1 MKNCINILL
10 TAFISLTVS
19 MATYAQ
25 IDTLCFGSTLENYS
39 ITPNAGSTYSW
50 SVSGGGI
57 IIGSNTGTSIQV
69 DWSNAPLGLIN
80 NAITLT
86 EQLNGCEAD
95 QTLSVEILENP
106 TPNLSA
112 SDLSI
117 CLGESVLLSADAGYD
132 TYNWTPSSLSGASS
146 TYTPNAITDD
156 TFEVEVIGE
165 GGCSTTESIEI
176 EIFELPSVEVSLSD
190 STICLGESITVSAT
204 SGFTTYTWTN
214 SSLSSD
220 QTTLTPTL
228 VDTEYSVSITDV
240 NGCEASDDVT
250 LTINEINPIELL
262 VNGAETTTICLG
274 ETISLDATDGFSS
287 YVWVPAVVIG
297 DNGNYVPQ
305 NTSETSYT
313 VTSTDSEGCQSV
325 DTINITINNLPNPGP
340 ILFN

>member
-1 MKNCINILL
+1 MKNYIKILL
-10 TAFISLTVS
+10 TTFLSLMVS

-39 ITPNAGSTYSW
+39 ITPNAGSNYSW
-50 SVSGGGI
+50 SVSGGGVI
-57 IIGSNTGTSIQV
+57 LGSNTGTSIQV

-86 EQLNGCEAD
+86 EELNGCEAD
-95 QTLSVEILENP
+95 QTLNVEIIDNP

-112 SDLSI
+112 SEMSI

-132 TYNWTPSSLSGASS
+132 TYNWNPSSISGASS

-176 EIFELPSVEVSLSD
+176 EIFELPLVEVSLSD
-190 STICLGESITVSAT
+190 SSICLGESITVSAT
-204 SGFTTYTWTN
+204 SGFISYTWTN
-214 SSLSSD
+214 STLSND
-220 QTTLTPTL
+220 QTTLTPALT
-228 VDTEYSVSITDV
+228 DTEYSVSITDA

-250 LTINEINPIELL
+250 LTINEITPIELL
-262 VNGAETTTICLG
+262 VNGSETTTICLG

-287 YVWVPAVVIG
+287 YDWVPAVVIG
-297 DNGNYVPQ
+297 DNGDYVPQ

-340 ILFN
+340 IIFN

>member
-10 TAFISLTVS
+10 TIFISLMVS

-39 ITPNAGSTYSW
+39 ITPNAGSNYSW
-50 SVSGGGI
+50 SVSGGGVI
-57 IIGSNTGTSIQV
+57 LGSNTGTSIQV

-86 EQLNGCEAD
+86 EELNGCEAD
-95 QTLSVEILENP
+95 QTLNVEIIDNP

-112 SDLSI
+112 SEMSI

-132 TYNWTPSSLSGASS
+132 TYNWNPSSISGASS

-176 EIFELPSVEVSLSD
+176 EIFELPLVEVSLSD
-190 STICLGESITVSAT
+190 SSICLGESITVSAT
-204 SGFTTYTWTN
+204 SGFISYTWTN
-214 SSLSSD
+214 STLSND
-220 QTTLTPTL
+220 QTTLTPALT
-228 VDTEYSVSITDV
+228 DTEYSVSITDA

-250 LTINEINPIELL
+250 LTINEITPIELL
-262 VNGAETTTICLG
+262 VNGSETTTICIG

-287 YVWVPAVVIG
+287 YDWVPAVVIG
-297 DNGNYVPQ
+297 DNGDYIPQ

-340 ILFN
+340 IIFN